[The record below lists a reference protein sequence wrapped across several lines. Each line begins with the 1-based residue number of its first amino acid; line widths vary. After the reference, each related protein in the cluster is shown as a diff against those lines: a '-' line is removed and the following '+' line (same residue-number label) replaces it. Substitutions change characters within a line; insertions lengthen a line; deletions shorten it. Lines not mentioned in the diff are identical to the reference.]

1 MVCAVH
7 SQSQLIS
14 PTPHPHIYP
23 SSTLLAP
30 IWSDFFFP
38 QKIGQGNNPL
48 KKKKK
53 QQKTENKAPKEKRLL
68 HLEY

>member
-14 PTPHPHIYP
+14 PTSPTPTYILHPLYLHPYGVI
-23 SSTLLAP
+23 
-30 IWSDFFFP
+30 FFFP
-38 QKIGQGNNPL
+38 KKIGQGNNPL
-48 KKKKK
+48 KKKK
-53 QQKTENKAPKEKRLL
+53 KTENKAPKEKRLL